1 MYRSE
6 TIFQNSYTAFSFG
19 YVHFKYALNNT
30 VDKTLRERVDISFIK
45 RVEDVKFAITMETLS
60 LSLDC

>member
-6 TIFQNSYTAFSFG
+6 TLFQNSYTAFLFG
-19 YVHFKYALNNT
+19 YVHFKEALNNT